1 MWGTSLPNK
10 ITSAAVEMDANITA
24 PLSPGATDASA
35 HGTVGGGSTIAAA
48 VNAAVNKR
56 SSAIFPSLMF
66 TVIANGTRQQRPIEE
81 PASASR
87 SPIGHLNPHDAAC
100 ACVGHRGMPHAGFI
114 SFFAGVSTF
123 CTHSSQSKSRGS
135 LDLRSNNRQ
144 VVDVWPGREPG
155 TENLLNTVRHTTT
168 EVRGL
173 SSSLLLC
180 NRTHCG
186 RVSWLLEIVNFEAL
200 RFKKH

>member
-1 MWGTSLPNK
+1 LPNK

-66 TVIANGTRQQRPIEE
+66 TVIADGTRQQRPIEE

-100 ACVGHRGMPHAGFI
+100 ACVGPQRNATRFI
-114 SFFAGVSTF
+114 SFFAGFQTF
-123 CTHSSQSKSRGS
+123 CTRSSQSKSRGS
-135 LDLRSNNRQ
+135 QDLRCDRW
-144 VVDVWPGREPG
+144 VVDVWSGREPG
-155 TENLLNTVRHTTT
+155 TENLLSTVRHTTT

-180 NRTHCG
+180 NRTHCR
-186 RVSWLLEIVNFEAL
+186 RVSWLLEIVNFD
-200 RFKKH
+200 